1 VETGTITEVFEKGGE
16 MMRKRLKEVIV
27 VEGRDDTTRLQE
39 VFDVDTI
46 ETNGSAVNEQTL
58 RRIAKALERRGV
70 IVFTDPD
77 FPGDRIRARIN
88 ERVPG
93 CKQAYLPRA
102 DAKDKRGKIGVEH
115 ASPEAIERALGAVYE
130 TEEKQEAEVT
140 REMILAADLIGG
152 PAASKR
158 RKRLGQVLAIGEP
171 NAKQLVKRVASIR
184 ITKQEWEDA
193 LKQMEEE
200 QD

>member
-1 VETGTITEVFEKGGE
+1 MFEEGGE
-16 MMRKRLKEVIV
+16 IMRKRLKEVIV

-46 ETNGSAVNEQTL
+46 ETNGSAVNEQTMQ
-58 RRIAKALERRGV
+58 RIEKALERRGV
-70 IVFTDPD
+70 IIFTDPD

-93 CKQAYLPRA
+93 CKHAYLPRA
-102 DAKDKRGKIGVEH
+102 QAKDKRGKIGVEH
-115 ASPEAIERALGAVYE
+115 ASPAAIEEALAAVYE
-130 TEEKQEAEVT
+130 TEEAPVAEVT

-152 PAASKR
+152 PAASIR
-158 RKRLGQVLAIGEP
+158 RRRLGQILAIGEP

-184 ITKQEWEDA
+184 ITRAEWEAA
-193 LKQMEEE
+193 LKQLEEE
-200 QD
+200 EV

>member
-1 VETGTITEVFEKGGE
+1 
-16 MMRKRLKEVIV
+16 MRKRLKEVIV

-46 ETNGSAVNEQTL
+46 ETNGSAVNEQTMQ
-58 RRIAKALERRGV
+58 RIEKALERRGV
-70 IVFTDPD
+70 IIFTDPD

-93 CKQAYLPRA
+93 CKHAYLPRA
-102 DAKDKRGKIGVEH
+102 QAKDKRGKIGVEH
-115 ASPEAIERALGAVYE
+115 ASPAAIEEALAAVCE
-130 TEEKQEAEVT
+130 TEEAPIAEVT

-152 PAASKR
+152 PAASIR
-158 RKRLGQVLAIGEP
+158 RRRLGQILAIGEP

-184 ITKQEWEDA
+184 ITRAEWEAA
-193 LKQMEEE
+193 LKQLEEE
-200 QD
+200 EV

>member
-1 VETGTITEVFEKGGE
+1 
-16 MMRKRLKEVIV
+16 MRKRLKEVIV

-46 ETNGSAVNEQTL
+46 ETNGSAVNEQTMQ
-58 RRIAKALERRGV
+58 RIEKALERRGV
-70 IVFTDPD
+70 IIFTDPD

-93 CKQAYLPRA
+93 CKHAYLPRA
-102 DAKDKRGKIGVEH
+102 QAKDKRGKIGVEH
-115 ASPEAIERALGAVYE
+115 ASPVAIEEALAAVYE
-130 TEEKQEAEVT
+130 TEEAPIAEVT

-152 PAASKR
+152 PAASIR
-158 RKRLGQVLAIGEP
+158 RRRLGQILAIGEP

-184 ITKQEWEDA
+184 ITRAEWEAA
-193 LKQMEEE
+193 LKQLEEE
-200 QD
+200 EV

>member
-1 VETGTITEVFEKGGE
+1 
-16 MMRKRLKEVIV
+16 MRKRLKEVIV

-58 RRIAKALERRGV
+58 QRIAKALERRGV

-115 ASPEAIERALGAVYE
+115 ASPQAIERALSAVYE
-130 TEEKQEAEVT
+130 TEEQQEAEVT
-140 REMILAADLIGG
+140 RDMILAADLIGG

-158 RKRLGQVLAIGEP
+158 RKQLGQVLAIGEP

-193 LKQMEEE
+193 LRQIEEE

>member
-1 VETGTITEVFEKGGE
+1 VFEEGGE
-16 MMRKRLKEVIV
+16 IMRKRLKEVIV

-46 ETNGSAVNEQTL
+46 ETNGSAVNEQTMQ
-58 RRIAKALERRGV
+58 RIEKALERRGV
-70 IVFTDPD
+70 IIFTDPD

-93 CKQAYLPRA
+93 CKHAYLPRA
-102 DAKDKRGKIGVEH
+102 QAKDKRGKIGVEH
-115 ASPEAIERALGAVYE
+115 ASPDAIEEALAAVYE
-130 TEEKQEAEVT
+130 TEEAPVAEVT

-152 PAASKR
+152 PAASIR
-158 RKRLGQVLAIGEP
+158 RRRLGQILAIGEP

-184 ITKQEWEDA
+184 ITRAEWEAA
-193 LKQMEEE
+193 LKQLEEE
-200 QD
+200 EV

>member
-1 VETGTITEVFEKGGE
+1 
-16 MMRKRLKEVIV
+16 
-27 VEGRDDTTRLQE
+27 
-39 VFDVDTI
+39 
-46 ETNGSAVNEQTL
+46 
-58 RRIAKALERRGV
+58 
-70 IVFTDPD
+70 
-77 FPGDRIRARIN
+77 
-88 ERVPG
+88 
-93 CKQAYLPRA
+93 LPRA

-115 ASPEAIERALGAVYE
+115 ASPQAIERALSAVYE
-130 TEEKQEAEVT
+130 TEEQQEAEVT
-140 REMILAADLIGG
+140 RDMILAADLIGG

-193 LKQMEEE
+193 LRQIEEE

>member
-1 VETGTITEVFEKGGE
+1 

-58 RRIAKALERRGV
+58 QRIAKALERRGV

-115 ASPEAIERALGAVYE
+115 ASPRALERALEAVYE
-130 TEEKQEAEVT
+130 TEEHHIAEVT

-158 RKRLGQVLAIGEP
+158 RKRLGQVLSIGEP

-193 LKQMEEE
+193 LKQIEEE

>member
-1 VETGTITEVFEKGGE
+1 VFEKGGE
-16 MMRKRLKEVIV
+16 DMMRKRLKEVIV

-58 RRIAKALERRGV
+58 QRIAKALERRGV

-93 CKQAYLPRA
+93 CKQAYLPRS

-130 TEEKQEAEVT
+130 TEEQHDAEVT
-140 REMILAADLIGG
+140 RDMILAADLIGG

-193 LKQMEEE
+193 LKQIEEE